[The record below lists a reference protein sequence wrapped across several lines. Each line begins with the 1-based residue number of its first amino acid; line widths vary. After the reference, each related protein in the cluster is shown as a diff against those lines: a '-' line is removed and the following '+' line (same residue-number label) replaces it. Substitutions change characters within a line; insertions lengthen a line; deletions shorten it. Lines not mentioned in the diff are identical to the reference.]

1 MISSRPLGAC
11 HFESVSEASSHVARM
26 RKTILE
32 DETPQREKRGER
44 ERELSH
50 AEGYSCQQ
58 SKSASQLISYLYAAT
73 WNTPKGGQ
81 TEGELLV
88 SPQTHEEIK

>member
-1 MISSRPLGAC
+1 MEKPW
-11 HFESVSEASSHVARM
+11 RM
-26 RKTILE
+26 RH
-32 DETPQREKRGER
+32 QRERKGER

-50 AEGYSCQQ
+50 AEGHSCQQ
-58 SKSASQLISYLYAAT
+58 SAPRPQICERGLLKSASQLIPYLYAAT

-81 TEGELLV
+81 TEAELLA

>member
-1 MISSRPLGAC
+1 
-11 HFESVSEASSHVARM
+11 M
-26 RKTILE
+26 RHH
-32 DETPQREKRGER
+32 RERKEERER

-58 SKSASQLISYLYAAT
+58 STPRPQICERGLLKSASQLISYLYAAT

-81 TEGELLV
+81 TKGELLV
-88 SPQTHEEIK
+88 SPQTHEEIKLS